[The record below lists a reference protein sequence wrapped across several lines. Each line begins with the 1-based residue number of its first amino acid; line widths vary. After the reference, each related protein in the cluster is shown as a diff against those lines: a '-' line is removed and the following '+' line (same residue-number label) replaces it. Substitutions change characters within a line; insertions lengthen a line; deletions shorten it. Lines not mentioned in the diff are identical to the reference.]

1 MQYSPIP
8 YRLLIPHWVLMSAIQ
23 ISVIAIPLIALDS
36 LHADAQRM
44 GYLYAVGRL
53 PAVVIG
59 LVVGAIVDRSDQR
72 TLMLLGVAGSALSTL
87 ARALLAQLSLLDFGI
102 LLALAL
108 TGGVFSTFYDTA
120 FAASVANLGT
130 PASRAA
136 IHHANQTAISAIQ
149 LAGPTVAAIVVSL
162 VGAPL
167 ALWANVFLGLAAI
180 GLLARLPPMGRCF
193 DTDSQGIWSATVDG
207 IRYCATHRVIRP
219 LVGLGLMGNFLY
231 SAAIGLV
238 FLHARNTC
246 HLPVAWIGVA
256 LSIGTSGFL
265 LGAMVFPRLRQ
276 QHGERGCH
284 LTAVGLTAMGWGLV
298 GLSGLAH
305 DHMPSA
311 AMLSIGMF
319 CTAAGAFLSGVV
331 LTTLRQ
337 EFTPD
342 EMQGRVSAFTRT
354 VSWIGMPLGAVLG
367 GWLAQHTGTMALF
380 TSVGGCYL
388 ITLMFVT
395 QTHNAVAKQ
404 HPPSQGQSGIKST
417 A

>member
-1 MQYSPIP
+1 MSHAPIP
-8 YRLLIPHWVLMSAIQ
+8 YRWLIPHWVLMSAIQ
-23 ISVIAIPLIALDS
+23 ISVIAMPLIALDS

-59 LVVGAIVDRSDQR
+59 LVVGAIVDRSDQK

-87 ARALLAQLSLLDFGI
+87 ALAMLAQLSVLDFGI

-108 TGGVFSTFYDTA
+108 TGGVFTTFYDTS
-120 FAASVANLGT
+120 FAASVAKLGT
-130 PASRAA
+130 PDARAA
-136 IHHANQTAISAIQ
+136 IHHANQTAMSAIQ
-149 LAGPTVAAIVVSL
+149 LAGPTVAGVVVSL

-167 ALWANVFLGLAAI
+167 ALWANALLGLAAI
-180 GLLARLPPMGRCF
+180 GLLTRLPPVGRRF
-193 DTDSQGIWSATVDG
+193 DTHSQGIWSDTVDG
-207 IRYCATHRVIRP
+207 IRYCATHRAIRP

-231 SAAIGLV
+231 SSAIGLV

-246 HLPVAWIGVA
+246 HLPVSWIGVA
-256 LSIGTSGFL
+256 LSIGASGFL
-265 LGAMVFPRLRQ
+265 LGSMVFPSLHQR
-276 QHGERGCH
+276 HGERGCH
-284 LTAVGLTAMGWGLV
+284 LTAVGLTATGWALV
-298 GLSGLAH
+298 GLSGLAN

-311 AMLSIGMF
+311 AMLSIGML

-337 EFTPD
+337 QFTPN

-367 GWLAQHTGTMALF
+367 GWLAQHAGTTTLL
-380 TSVGGCYL
+380 TSVGVCYFL
-388 ITLMFVT
+388 TLWWVI
-395 QTHNAVAKQ
+395 QTHKAV
-404 HPPSQGQSGIKST
+404 HSETP
-417 A
+417 